1 MFKRGINWERTG
13 TKMKLALLM
22 ILLTF
27 SVAVETIRLYFPDGT
42 HRTYVKGTDYKS
54 CSEGMRNRTIHIYG
68 NTERIKFSGTWMVTK
83 DL

>member
-42 HRTYVKGTDYKS
+42 HRTYVKGTDIGFTKNDGRRCNKCGS
-54 CSEGMRNRTIHIYG
+54 QLTSKVSKG
-68 NTERIKFSGTWMVTK
+68 IKCE
-83 DL
+83 L